1 MPLAFGSEAFFRSRS
16 QGGLVLLGFNE
27 EIVMSIQ
34 DHQNRLQAFI
44 SEAKLNDW
52 GIRYYGV
59 IYSILDFEVASS
71 AEDEFNAYNVLV
83 KRTHSYPYN
92 MQQLSLVSHKV
103 LSDCNSIGRTVKTA
117 TSSAKRKCINK
128 ATQTLRW
135 GMYSA
140 RFHNRNFIDY
150 TKDIEPYRIGDIPD
164 VNKLDEQPQQ
174 ELSYAIPAY
183 SGKTIYLSGLFCS
196 YRKKLNWDKK
206 EVHDAE
212 VFVASSTKSLEA
224 AIAGREQ
231 QQAEY
236 VAQIL
241 TAA

>member
-1 MPLAFGSEAFFRSRS
+1 
-16 QGGLVLLGFNE
+16 
-27 EIVMSIQ
+27 MSIQ
-34 DHQNRLQAFI
+34 DQQNRLKAFI

-83 KRTHSYPYN
+83 KRTHSHPYD

-103 LSDCNSIGRTVKTA
+103 LSDCHSIGRTVKTA
-117 TSSAKRKCINK
+117 SSAAKRKCVSK
-128 ATQTLRW
+128 ATRTLRW

-140 RFHNRNFIDY
+140 RFHNSNFLAYTSDIDS
-150 TKDIEPYRIGDIPD
+150 YRVGDIPD

-196 YRKKLNWDKK
+196 YGKKLNWNKQ

-212 VFVASSTKSLEA
+212 VFVGCSTKSAEA
-224 AIAGREQ
+224 ALANREQ
-231 QQAEY
+231 QQSEY